1 MSLSFDGMVKCD
13 LLSFLRKSE
22 KRKKN
27 IVLRVDNGN
36 LITKDSSL
44 SRNAIKKKA
53 TKIKSFFARKDFN
66 SKKCRLHE
74 LLV

>member
-1 MSLSFDGMVKCD
+1 MSLSFDGMVKYD
-13 LLSFLRKSE
+13 HLSFLRKSE

-53 TKIKSFFARKDFN
+53 TKIKSLFARKDFN